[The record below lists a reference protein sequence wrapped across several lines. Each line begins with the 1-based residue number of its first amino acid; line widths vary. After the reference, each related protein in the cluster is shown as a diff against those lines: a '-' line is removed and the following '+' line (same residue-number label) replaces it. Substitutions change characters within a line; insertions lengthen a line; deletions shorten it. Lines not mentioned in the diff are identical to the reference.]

1 MLNKINIPLWFTVV
15 IMCMFG
21 SMLFGN
27 EDGASDKL
35 THPEKTIRHARENL
49 PKCIDT
55 EDKKLTD
62 LAHSL
67 YEKCLFDKLWEPKLP
82 GLPYRWFSISGIDD
96 SSYGKCQLQWDTM
109 FILNAWAP
117 LDDDE
122 LMRDVFH
129 NYWNVIDNNPEAP
142 KGSYRYGMVP
152 CTTKPQL
159 PQNGYSQIPILGWGC
174 QKVFQQTNDPE
185 LLELC
190 LHI

>member
-1 MLNKINIPLWFTVV
+1 MFFKRVNGKFQLNKVNIFLWFTVV

-21 SMLFGN
+21 SILFGN
-27 EDGASDKL
+27 QDAASDKL
-35 THPEKTIRHARENL
+35 TPPEKTIRHARENL

-55 EDKKLTD
+55 EDKKLTA

-82 GLPYRWFSISGIDD
+82 GLPYRWFSISGIND

-142 KGSYRYGMVP
+142 KGSYRYGMV
-152 CTTKPQL
+152 C
-159 PQNGYSQIPILGWGC
+159 
-174 QKVFQQTNDPE
+174 
-185 LLELC
+185 
-190 LHI
+190 H